1 MVFLVR
7 NNYIKQGSTL
17 ELFPEMISLRL
28 VAQFVPSMFVN
39 VFLDGDYLNDIV
51 IHTKNKWI

>member
-7 NNYIKQGSTL
+7 NNYIKQESTL

>member
-17 ELFPEMISLRL
+17 ELFPEMISLIGCTVCALDVCKCIFRWRL
-28 VAQFVPSMFVN
+28 S
-39 VFLDGDYLNDIV
+39 
-51 IHTKNKWI
+51 K